1 MYLDLSKAFDTLN
14 YDICVSKLEYFGI
27 TGIPLTLIKS
37 YLINR
42 FQYVQY
48 ENLTSELLEIKIDI
62 PQGSILLS
70 LFYSIFINDLVN
82 SSRIFSLLVYADDTT
97 INFNFEDFPANNRE
111 RAINKEIDKV
121 NV

>member
-48 ENLTSELLEIKIDI
+48 ENLTSELL
-62 PQGSILLS
+62 GSILGS
-70 LFYSIFINDLVN
+70 LFCSIFMNDLVN
-82 SSRIFSLLVYADDTT
+82 SSRLFLFLMYADDTT
-97 INFNFEDFPANNRE
+97 IYFNFEDFPANNGE